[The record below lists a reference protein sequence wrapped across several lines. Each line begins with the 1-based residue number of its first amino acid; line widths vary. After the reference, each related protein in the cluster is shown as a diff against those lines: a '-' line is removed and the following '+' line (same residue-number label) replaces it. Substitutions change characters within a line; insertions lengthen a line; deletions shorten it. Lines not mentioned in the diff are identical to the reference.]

1 MAVGAFTAAFGGGE
15 LIRRGGGERVGG
27 GGGGD
32 LGGTRDRS
40 GCTTVTGRGDDVAGA
55 TAGEAAFQ

>member
-1 MAVGAFTAAFGGGE
+1 M
-15 LIRRGGGERVGG
+15 RGGGERMGG

-32 LGGTRDRS
+32 LGGTGDGS